1 MKREFHVRFCESL
14 KGGGLGA
21 TRPGDYNSRSITT
34 PVRGLLLITA
44 TAVLVAFEKI
54 TS

>member
-14 KGGGLGA
+14 KGGLGA